1 MVRDR
6 RAVLTPIRVDFGGER
21 WQPVGL
27 PLVVHRECMIA
38 TLEQHD
44 LEHNLKSSPMII
56 LPLHVQ

>member
-1 MVRDR
+1 
-6 RAVLTPIRVDFGGER
+6 
-21 WQPVGL
+21 
-27 PLVVHRECMIA
+27 MIA